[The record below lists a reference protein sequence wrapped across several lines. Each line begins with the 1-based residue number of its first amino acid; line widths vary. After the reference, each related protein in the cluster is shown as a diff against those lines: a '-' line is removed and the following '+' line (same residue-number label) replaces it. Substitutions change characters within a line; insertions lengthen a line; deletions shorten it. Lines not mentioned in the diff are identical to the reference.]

1 MYSTRRIPA
10 EIVHEIFSHLSS
22 PLRVH
27 EPREFPWYLGQ
38 ICSEWR
44 VTFLSMQSFFW
55 NELEIETLEDRDG
68 QSGPSPCTM
77 AMIDFFLDNIRG
89 ASFSFT
95 FFKQSKQTGT
105 PYAHRILPKLVGHS
119 MQWKNVS
126 VRLLLSEVP
135 FLCNA
140 KNRLSSLKSL
150 ELILGAV
157 DSIPGDQLTPQLG
170 NIFEDAPLLTDIR
183 LCYPS
188 PLFSPQP
195 IPWPMAYLIAFAPL
209 TRLHAARWP
218 QTNLCRS
225 GHQQILFLIVIH
237 CFLIS

>member
-1 MYSTRRIPA
+1 
-10 EIVHEIFSHLSS
+10 
-22 PLRVH
+22 
-27 EPREFPWYLGQ
+27 
-38 ICSEWR
+38 
-44 VTFLSMQSFFW
+44 
-55 NELEIETLEDRDG
+55 
-68 QSGPSPCTM
+68 M

-126 VRLLLSEVP
+126 IRLLLSEVP

-150 ELILGAV
+150 EFILGAV

-183 LCYPS
+183 LCYPPGLVWTFNWALLTS
-188 PLFSPQP
+188 LYIHSRLSRPDIISVLRQT
-195 IPWPMAYLIAFAPL
+195 
-209 TRLHAARWP
+209 TRLEELTIGDRVTDSSSWS
-218 QTNLCRS
+218 R
-225 GHQQILFLIVIH
+225 FDIVKLP
-237 CFLIS
+237 CLSSMECLS